1 MNTEKKRDFLI
12 RFAYAVVIIFLVY
25 FFFKYIIKWIMPFFI
40 AFIIAALLYPLI
52 KFFSRKLKIKKNTKP
67 VAAVIT
73 TLFFCTVGVLVGFII
88 YRLIVAIGGFIAS
101 LPDFVKNTIMPN
113 LMTAYEKVRAL
124 LANLNIELDA
134 GSKTF
139 FDSIQGGVR
148 SLVSGILPSFSVIT
162 SIPGML
168 ITILIMI
175 ISTFFISMDFKRIT
189 LFCLSQLPKKAADFV
204 LMIKDYTVKI
214 LFKYIRSY
222 ALILLITFG
231 ELMIGFGIMHFIT
244 GLQNIFLLALLI
256 AVFDILPIVGTGT
269 ILIPWAIIE
278 LIIGNYATAICL
290 LVIYTVITVIRQF
303 IEPKIVGQQVGLHP
317 VATLLAMIL
326 GSRLFGGLGLLGVP
340 IALAIIKD
348 LNDHGKIHVFKPIR
362 EHGEDGA
369 GDGAADGEQPPDG
382 SGGDGAE
389 SAGGENA
396 GPSDDDNEI

>member
-1 MNTEKKRDFLI
+1 MSTEKKRDFLI
-12 RFAYAVVIIFLVY
+12 KIAYAVVIILLVY

-40 AFIIAALLYPLI
+40 AFLISALLYPLI
-52 KFFSRKLKIKKNTKP
+52 KFFSRKLKVKKNNKP

-73 TLFFCTVGVLVGFII
+73 ALFFCTVGVLAWFII

-101 LPDFVKNTIMPN
+101 LPEFVKNTIIPS
-113 LMTAYEKVRAL
+113 LTVAYEKIRAL

-134 GSKTF
+134 GSTTF
-139 FDSIQGGVR
+139 FDSIQGGIR
-148 SLVSGILPSFSVIT
+148 SLVSNILPSFSVIT

-168 ITILIMI
+168 ITALIMI
-175 ISTFFISMDFKRIT
+175 ISTFFISMDFERIT
-189 LFCLSQLPKKAADFV
+189 SFCLSQLPHKAADFV
-204 LMIKDYTVKI
+204 IMIKDYTIKI

-222 ALILLITFG
+222 ALILSITFA

-269 ILIPWAIIE
+269 ILIPWAIIS
-278 LIIGNYATAICL
+278 LIIGDYATAICL
-290 LVIYTVITVIRQF
+290 LVIYAVITVVRQF

-317 VATLLAMIL
+317 VATLLAMIV

-362 EHGEDGA
+362 KFGDGA
-369 GDGAADGEQPPDG
+369 GEDAPPD
-382 SGGDGAE
+382 SSEKAGDEA
-389 SAGGENA
+389 
-396 GPSDDDNEI
+396 PQDDDGDIQNM